1 LLCIQVENSFMG
13 SPWTGTALIYRSVV
27 TLGTGRKCRKRAG
40 GFAGLA
46 SGFLAASSGAN
57 AVLEE

>member
-1 LLCIQVENSFMG
+1 M
-13 SPWTGTALIYRSVV
+13 YRAVLA
-27 TLGTGRKCRKRAG
+27 LGTGRKCRKRAG